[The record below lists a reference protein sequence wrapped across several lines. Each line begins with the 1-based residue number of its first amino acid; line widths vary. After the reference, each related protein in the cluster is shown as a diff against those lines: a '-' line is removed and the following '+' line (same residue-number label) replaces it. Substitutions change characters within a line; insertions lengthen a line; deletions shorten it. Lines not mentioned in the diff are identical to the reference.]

1 MLAAAS
7 ALLDTGREVGRLARA
22 LTVLALAGLLAPL
35 AVVVPVGSVVLLLVA
50 VVAGLG
56 GTYAGARVAL
66 DAALFRHLGAAAQGP
81 ALLDAALLE
90 MGMLPAAKVG
100 RPLGQRIA
108 GARRLLQA
116 QVALL
121 GVQAGALAA
130 AGVWAALG

>member
-1 MLAAAS
+1 MLAVAS
-7 ALLDTGREVGRLARA
+7 ALLDTGREAGRLTRA

-35 AVVVPVGSVVLLLVA
+35 AVLPGSVVLLLVA

-56 GTYAGARVAL
+56 GIYAGARVAL
-66 DAALFRHLGAAAQGP
+66 DAALFRHLGVAAEGP

-90 MGMLPAAKVG
+90 LGMLPAAKAG

-108 GARRLLQA
+108 GARRLLRA
-116 QVALL
+116 QVVLL

-130 AGVWAALG
+130 AGMWAALG